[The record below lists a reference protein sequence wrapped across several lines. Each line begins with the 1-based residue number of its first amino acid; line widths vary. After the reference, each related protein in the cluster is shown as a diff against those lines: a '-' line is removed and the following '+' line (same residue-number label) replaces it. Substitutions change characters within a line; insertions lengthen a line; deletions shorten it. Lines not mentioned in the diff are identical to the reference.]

1 MRSLEVVNRIKDFV
15 AVKSLKLAN
24 LTAIGNHA
32 NLHQESML
40 ELQDCGV
47 SLQLSAGNQS
57 SKRLEAETASLQSL
71 ACFKTMMEEQNSLI
85 LSRANIRMSQGIDAG
100 RN

>member
-1 MRSLEVVNRIKDFV
+1 MNVARMAKIPASIVEVAEEV
-15 AVKSLKLAN
+15 AAEFDSK
-24 LTAIGNHA
+24 H
-32 NLHQESML
+32 
-40 ELQDCGV
+40 
-47 SLQLSAGNQS
+47 S